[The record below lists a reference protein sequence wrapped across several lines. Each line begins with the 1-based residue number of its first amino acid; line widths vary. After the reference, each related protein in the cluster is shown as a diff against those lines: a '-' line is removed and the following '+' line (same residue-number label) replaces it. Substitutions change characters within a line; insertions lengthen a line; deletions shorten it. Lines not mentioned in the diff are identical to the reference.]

1 MAKERDNELK
11 YQVPKHTSFVGSIIK
26 VGLGTCWNLECGYQI
41 KPHGEILGQQKGDI
55 IYGFFRGGVVL

>member
-26 VGLGTCWNLECGYQI
+26 VGLGTCWNLERGYRRDRSE
-41 KPHGEILGQQKGDI
+41 PSS
-55 IYGFFRGGVVL
+55 